1 MYTQAARRLPW
12 QHSSPTAVSLP
23 SSAFL
28 TAAEVAKRWK
38 TSFYK
43 RPQNGV
49 LLHTGIVKG
58 FSHLSPPRVT
68 CQKEKPKAEKHLF
81 LPPKVPEEWLTLY
94 EERPASTLH
103 FVLQLRGGGPKGAT
117 VPPAKRKGGAGKD
130 ESQSLVRDMVA
141 QGRASTCTLD
151 SVLLL
156 RLCLAFVL
164 ARRGDAVSIF
174 VAVALISQW
183 HSGCDAGCLLW
194 TMGTLVKVCWP
205 ILTPAKMLVLLA
217 LSWKLR
223 LFAPKD
229 KGGAGKDTAQ
239 EMVRDMW
246 AQGLV
251 EQEVRDTLREMQY
264 LPARIS
270 QLVKATR
277 PSSTSSSSQLIK
289 TLRDGASKDKTKK
302 RPASAAS
309 KFFEEE
315 AEASDESDEESA
327 YDSGDADE
335 HGNLRGFINDDSES
349 ESIAPPESDEDPDSD
364 GDIAEASGEEL
375 ESSACDASDLDMPA
389 GVSSSDEEPE
399 ENKPTPSV
407 LSPGRPAWVSE
418 LLAGIEGEESEEE
431 TNDECLSDASSE
443 ILSEVDPEDED
454 RPAAKMDTSGENS
467 EEDEEL
473 GIFHECDQADGV
485 VEADQG
491 DIQDEAAM
499 WQELFGS

>member
-103 FVLQLRGGGPKGAT
+103 TAPTRRVCEFTRQT
-117 VPPAKRKGGAGKD
+117 
-130 ESQSLVRDMVA
+130 
-141 QGRASTCTLD
+141 QGYLPTSTCTLD

-156 RLCLAFVL
+156 RLCLALVL

-239 EMVRDMW
+239 QMVRDMW

-270 QLVKATR
+270 QLVQATR
-277 PSSTSSSSQLIK
+277 PPSTSSSSQLIK

-302 RPASAAS
+302 RPASASS

-407 LSPGRPAWVSE
+407 FSPGRPAWVSE

-443 ILSEVDPEDED
+443 ILSEVDPEDEA
-454 RPAAKMDTSGENS
+454 PPKSTKTKKP
-467 EEDEEL
+467 
-473 GIFHECDQADGV
+473 
-485 VEADQG
+485 
-491 DIQDEAAM
+491 
-499 WQELFGS
+499 